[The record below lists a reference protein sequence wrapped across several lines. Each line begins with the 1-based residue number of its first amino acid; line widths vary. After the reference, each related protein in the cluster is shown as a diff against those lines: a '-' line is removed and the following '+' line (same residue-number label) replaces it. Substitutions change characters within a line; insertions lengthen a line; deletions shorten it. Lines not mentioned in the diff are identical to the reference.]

1 MLMRNMARQPVPA
14 MFASIRKPARIGPP
28 TMARPSAG
36 PKRLKALSII
46 SRVKCAIMIAMPWG
60 MSSAP
65 NAPWQRRAVMSMTG
79 STDRLQASEAS
90 VKPAMPTRNRRRWP
104 YRSPSRPPITSS
116 TPSASVKYPPVSF
129 PFD

>member
-1 MLMRNMARQPVPA
+1 MARQPVPA

-36 PKRLKALSII
+36 PKKLKALSII
-46 SRVKCAIMIAMPWG
+46 SREKWVVMIAMPWG

-79 STDRLQASEAS
+79 STDRPQASEAS
-90 VKPAMPTRNRRRWP
+90 VKPAMPTRNRRR
-104 YRSPSRPPITSS
+104 
-116 TPSASVKYPPVSF
+116 
-129 PFD
+129 